1 MFLAPT
7 GQDHLPRVRRT
18 KQGVIAE
25 ITQRTQSCLSQTF
38 PGIAAPF
45 VKAQLLSHRAVPLG
59 VRLRVP
65 VGTQRGLVLARLF
78 TVVFIKHRERAEALA
93 GAPSS
98 S

>member
-1 MFLAPT
+1 MIRDASGTHRPRPPT
-7 GQDHLPRVRRT
+7 EGSEN
-18 KQGVIAE
+18 KAE

-45 VKAQLLSHRAVPLG
+45 AKAQSPSHCAVPLG

-65 VGTQRGLVLARLF
+65 VGTQRGLVLARLS
-78 TVVFIKHRERAEALA
+78 TVVFIEHRERAEALA

>member
-1 MFLAPT
+1 M
-7 GQDHLPRVRRT
+7 
-18 KQGVIAE
+18 
-25 ITQRTQSCLSQTF
+25 TQRTQSCLSQTF

-45 VKAQLLSHRAVPLG
+45 VKAQLLSHCAVPLG

-78 TVVFIKHRERAEALA
+78 TVVFIKHREQEALA